1 MKRLGVPDTLIDIVK
16 SFHEGMEAKIRLDQK
31 LLEEIEVNNGLR
43 QGCTLA
49 PTLFNLYAC
58 AVQETW
64 WNKINNIQ
72 GVGAHILYKL
82 DKQLFRRYTKGAKEK
97 YITEGQF
104 ADDVALLTVT
114 REAAERA
121 IGLYQSVAKSFGL
134 TVSIN
139 KTKFMVIG
147 SNITH
152 EDKLPIKV
160 EDGTIEHVSEFQYL
174 GSVITESGRIDE
186 EIDRR
191 IANASKAFGALRQ
204 AVFRDHNLSITTK

>member
-1 MKRLGVPDTLIDIVK
+1 M
-16 SFHEGMEAKIRLDQK
+16 
-31 LLEEIEVNNGLR
+31 
-43 QGCTLA
+43 
-49 PTLFNLYAC
+49 
-58 AVQETW
+58 
-64 WNKINNIQ
+64 
-72 GVGAHILYKL
+72 
-82 DKQLFRRYTKGAKEK
+82 
-97 YITEGQF
+97 
-104 ADDVALLTVT
+104 TVT

-152 EDKLPIKV
+152 EDKLSIKV
-160 EDGTIEHVSEFQYL
+160 EDGTIEHVGEFQYL
-174 GSVITESGRIDE
+174 GSVITKSGRIDE

-204 AVFRDHNLSITTK
+204 AVFRNHNLSITTKQLIYRACILSVLLYIWSRVLDTIAKTHETFKYLPSSVHSFCIGHP